1 MIETAENSTDSTQIV
16 GRPFLRGVS
25 GNPGGRPKG
34 LAAYVREMTL
44 DGKELVDFYLKVFRG
59 DKIDGKKPGLKFRM
73 DAGTWLS
80 DRGFGKAVQ
89 RQEIDVTSREER
101 PFSSFFASLSDEALD
116 RVIGFLDSGESFERF
131 IEWADSD
138 DAATLSIEG
147 EARELDFPQP

>member
-89 RQEIDVTSREER
+89 RQEIDVSKSED
-101 PFSSFFASLSDEALD
+101 SMQDVLSNMSDEGLTLVIERLGDPNLDLDALHRFETESQLTID
-116 RVIGFLDSGESFERF
+116 GEVKVID
-131 IEWADSD
+131 
-138 DAATLSIEG
+138 
-147 EARELDFPQP
+147 